1 MKLNQH
7 DIKNY
12 LEGKT
17 DQLRSEQ
24 IREWL
29 IDPKNET
36 QVRQLLG
43 EIWTNSQIKL
53 SGSKPDFDQLLSR
66 VHYRIHAQ
74 PGSSF
79 AAPSKTRKIGRIY
92 QMFARAAAILILPL
106 LLFTAYLY
114 FSSPTGW
121 VAQGELVMR
130 EIYTKPGTRTSLTLA
145 DGTKVWLNDGTIF
158 KYPEQFT
165 ASNRTV
171 FVDGEAY
178 FEVKSDLQHPFV
190 VENPLMKTVVTGT
203 QFNLHAYSA
212 DQFFETTLL
221 EGKIHLEGQ
230 AGHIELDPGQ
240 QVQFDATTNVIE
252 KKEVKSTNA
261 AAWIDGKLMIQNERL
276 DLAVKKLSRWY
287 NVEMV
292 ITEPQ
297 LKELE
302 LTCTLENEKLD
313 QCMNLIA
320 QALPI
325 RYQLTEEKIQGQIR
339 QKIQLMRK

>member
-12 LEGKT
+12 LEGKA
-17 DQLRSEQ
+17 DQLQSEQ

-66 VHYRIHAQ
+66 VHSRIQTQH
-74 PGSSF
+74 GSST
-79 AAPSKTRKIGRIY
+79 ASPSNTKAIGRMY
-92 QMFARAAAILILPL
+92 LLFARAAAILIIPL
-106 LLFTAYLY
+106 IIFTAYLY

-121 VAQGELVMR
+121 LSEGELAMR

-145 DGTKVWLNDGTIF
+145 DGTNVWLNDGTLL

-178 FEVKSDLQHPFV
+178 FDVKSDPKHPFV
-190 VENPLMKTVVTGT
+190 VENPLMTTVVTGT
-203 QFNLHAYSA
+203 QFNLHAYST
-212 DQFFETTLL
+212 DKFFEATLL
-221 EGKIHLEGQ
+221 EGKIHLEGL
-230 AGHIELDPGQ
+230 AGNIELDPGQ
-240 QVQFDATTNVIE
+240 QLQFDAKTNSVE
-252 KKEVKSTNA
+252 KKEVKSTNS

-292 ITEPQ
+292 ITDHE
-297 LKELE
+297 LNTLE

-313 QCMNLIA
+313 QCMNLIS

-325 RYQLTEEKIQGQIR
+325 RYQLVEEKVQGQIR
-339 QKIQLMRK
+339 QKVQFMRN